1 MPGSEERVNTS
12 TQDPEL
18 GTFLAVSD
26 TPLSR
31 SLLRAEKLKVPIETS
46 GPLVA
51 SAVAEFPA
59 HPWLLHNSVWDWSLA
74 HPQALEQKDVLAVTD
89 RALEQTR
96 APWLSVHL
104 GYSAA
109 HVTFQNGF
117 QVASPILE
125 RSQIVDNIIANI
137 NALKAELDVP
147 LLLENSDYNPS
158 GAYEYICE
166 PEVIRTVLEA
176 TDTYFLLDL
185 SHAQVSASRL
195 GLTVEDYLAELPL
208 ERVRQLH
215 VNGPRLVEPAS
226 HTLEDVHETMRETDY
241 ELLGETLEHT
251 RPWTV
256 TLEYRR
262 DAALLL
268 EQPDR
273 LQTVLGG

>member
-1 MPGSEERVNTS
+1 M
-12 TQDPEL
+12 DK
-18 GTFLAVSD
+18 TFVAVSD

-31 SLLRAEKLKVPIETS
+31 ALLRAERLKVPVETS

-51 SAVAEFPA
+51 SAVTEFPA
-59 HPWLLHNSVWDWSLA
+59 HAWLLHNSVWDWSLA
-74 HPQALEQKDVLAVTD
+74 HPQALGQKDVLTVTR

-109 HVTFQNGF
+109 HVTFRNGF
-117 QVASPILE
+117 QAASPTLK
-125 RSQIVDNIIANI
+125 RSQTVSSIIANI
-137 NALKAELDVP
+137 SALKAQLDVP

-158 GAYEYICE
+158 GAYEHICE

-195 GLTVEDYLAELPL
+195 GLAIDDYLAELPL

-215 VNGPRLVEPAS
+215 VNGPRPVEPTS
-226 HTLEDVHETMRETDY
+226 DTLEDVHETMREADY
-241 ELLGETLEHT
+241 ALLKSVLAKTH
-251 RPWTV
+251 PWAV
-256 TLEYRR
+256 TLEYGR
-262 DAALLL
+262 DADALLA
-268 EQPDR
+268 QVDR
-273 LQTVLGG
+273 LQTVVGG